1 MALDRSTVQRATH
14 WNFNRESNHMGRDTA
29 VYRFIQAEGELRR
42 RAIALH
48 RQRYMEVGF
57 MPSDFQDPYEKGS
70 RYFVAWHEETQQAVG
85 VCRLVLQ
92 ELRTLPT
99 YHHFELFEHER
110 RGLEQWK
117 PGTYAELGA
126 LTKLPHHADVTP
138 GLIATALAHASAQGM
153 SHVLCCIDQRLF
165 QSVRA
170 HLGIPLQVIGR
181 ERLFY
186 GSLKIPC
193 VVHISDTLEQLWVHK
208 PQVLQRLAPQPG
220 APGDVALPG
229 RAA

>member
-1 MALDRSTVQRATH
+1 
-14 WNFNRESNHMGRDTA
+14 MGHDTA
-29 VYRFIQAEGELRR
+29 AYRFIQAEGELRTS
-42 RAIALH
+42 AMALH
-48 RQRYMEVGF
+48 RQRYLEVGF
-57 MPSDFQDPYEKGS
+57 MPRDLQDPYEKDS
-70 RYFVAWHEETQQAVG
+70 RYFVAQHEGTQQVVG

-99 YHHFELFEHER
+99 YAHFELFEHER

-126 LTKLPHHADVTP
+126 LTKRPPHTGVTP
-138 GLIATALAHASAQGM
+138 GLIATAMAHAASRGM
-153 SHVLCCIDQRLF
+153 SQVLCCIDQRLF
-165 QSVRA
+165 QSVRT
-170 HLGIPLQVIGR
+170 HLGIPLRVIGR

-193 VVHISDTLEQLWVHK
+193 VVSSSGTLEVLRVRK
-208 PQVLQRLAPQPG
+208 PHVLPPLALQPTAREG
-220 APGDVALPG
+220 VSLPG

>member
-1 MALDRSTVQRATH
+1 VKCDTVA
-14 WNFNRESNHMGRDTA
+14 
-29 VYRFIQAEGELRR
+29 YRFIQAEGELRR

-57 MPSDFQDPYEKGS
+57 MPRGFQDPYEKGS
-70 RYFVAWHEETQQAVG
+70 RYFVAQQEENQQLVG

-99 YHHFELFEHER
+99 YNHFELFEHER
-110 RGLEQWK
+110 KGLEQLE
-117 PGTYAELGA
+117 PGTYTELGA
-126 LTKLPHHADVTP
+126 LTKLPGHPGVTP
-138 GLIATALAHASAQGM
+138 GLIATAMAHASSQGM

-165 QSVRA
+165 HSVRA

-186 GSLKIPC
+186 GSLKVPC
-193 VVHISDTLEQLWVHK
+193 VTNISATLEQLKVRK
-208 PQVLQRLAPQPG
+208 PQALQQPALQPG
-220 APGDVALPG
+220 AQEGVSMPG